1 MAEPEELES
10 DEKAAFAG
18 EEGGGVEASPN
29 KDLVAALGVA
39 ALAVV
44 AIVFAARLPNPGS
57 FYSAPSLLPILTG
70 ACLIVMAIALG
81 TGAIRDGA
89 RINLDLGP
97 GWRAW
102 ADDIENRR
110 TLLLVSIIVCYVA
123 AAGAISFDLRFP
135 TRVFVFRLSSYE
147 VISFPFLAAILRIF
161 WRASLARCGL
171 VSLIIVVALASIFRH
186 GFKILLPGAG

>member
-1 MAEPEELES
+1 MAEPEELAP

-29 KDLVAALGVA
+29 KDLVAAFGVA

-44 AIVFAARLPNPGS
+44 AIVFAVRLPNPGS

-81 TGAIRDGA
+81 AGAIRDGA
-89 RINLDLGP
+89 RFDMDP
-97 GWRAW
+97 GAAWRTW
-102 ADDIENRR
+102 SGDIENRR
-110 TLLLVSIIVCYVA
+110 TLLLISIIVLYVA
-123 AAGAISFDLRFP
+123 ATGAVSFDLRFP
-135 TRVFVFRLSSYE
+135 TGTFVFRLSSYE

-171 VSLIIVVALASIFRH
+171 VSLIVVVALASIFRH